1 VVPATPA
8 AAQQVPAPAPRQN
21 PQFVGHKQPL
31 AAPRHSPSGADP
43 TQEAGRSPV
52 YAAPRPR
59 KHARRVLRSVR
70 CRRPYPSRAPPPR
83 DAQFMHPLR
92 AAFGRTTQSLPKP
105 ATPFRSKQASCRL
118 PLWYITATPHT
129 ACALITS
136 CHKLST
142 QSH

>member
-1 VVPATPA
+1 VPVTPA
-8 AAQQVPAPAPRQN
+8 AAQQVAPRQN

-31 AAPRHSPSGADP
+31 ATPRHRPSGADP
-43 TQEAGRSPV
+43 TQD
-52 YAAPRPR
+52 AAPSTRHHALASTPDVSSAPMPSSLSLPR
-59 KHARRVLRSVR
+59 AAASGRAVHAPTAR
-70 CRRPYPSRAPPPR
+70 
-83 DAQFMHPLR
+83 R

-118 PLWYITATPHT
+118 PLWYITATPQHRT
-129 ACALITS
+129 LRARALITS